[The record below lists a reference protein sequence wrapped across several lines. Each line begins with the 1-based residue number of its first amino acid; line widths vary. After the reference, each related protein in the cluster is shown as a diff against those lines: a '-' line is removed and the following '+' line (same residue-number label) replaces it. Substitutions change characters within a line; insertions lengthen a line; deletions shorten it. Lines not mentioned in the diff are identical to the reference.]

1 MGKHPPSTQKQPAKS
16 YVEASLDHNDRYP
29 GVAMAKDGVPRRAW
43 RKGSQWFAMTR
54 EHATIVAEDVEVFEA
69 FEKHCNV
76 TARRAG
82 GGGGGA
88 GAGGGGADADD
99 ASADASADAAAG
111 ANGWSTFCAP
121 DEHYIPTLFA
131 LRGIEREL
139 EGRGVTYTN
148 WWPTTR
154 AHPKLYAVQES
165 REAIANILGKRELDV
180 ILGANV
186 P

>member
-76 TARRAG
+76 TARRAAG
-82 GGGGGA
+82 GGGGG
-88 GAGGGGADADD
+88 GDDDD
-99 ASADASADAAAG
+99 AATSAHTG

-186 P
+186 S

>member
-76 TARRAG
+76 TARRAAG
-82 GGGGGA
+82 GGGGG
-88 GAGGGGADADD
+88 GGGGDSGGFRSRCGRAVRAGVQR
-99 ASADASADAAAG
+99 AQLPHAAQHLDAA
-111 ANGWSTFCAP
+111 
-121 DEHYIPTLFA
+121 D
-131 LRGIEREL
+131 R
-139 EGRGVTYTN
+139 
-148 WWPTTR
+148 
-154 AHPKLYAVQES
+154 
-165 REAIANILGKRELDV
+165 
-180 ILGANV
+180 
-186 P
+186 

>member
-76 TARRAG
+76 TARRAAAG
-82 GGGGGA
+82 GGGGG
-88 GAGGGGADADD
+88 GDDD
-99 ASADASADAAAG
+99 AIPRPSSFTFSSCSISSPFSFSFFVAEYQGASHAAASAVSRTVTFCVDVAS
-111 ANGWSTFCAP
+111 GWSSSCS
-121 DEHYIPTLFA
+121 
-131 LRGIEREL
+131 GS
-139 EGRGVTYTN
+139 VC
-148 WWPTTR
+148 
-154 AHPKLYAVQES
+154 
-165 REAIANILGKRELDV
+165 
-180 ILGANV
+180 
-186 P
+186 